1 MSSSG
6 SPATAPAPAPAPTPA
21 PSSMQNMI
29 SDVSGGMSSGKQGIM
44 GKIGKMGGMS
54 ASQLLSGGIPCKFEL
69 PMEFVCK
76 LLFTFI
82 IYFCVFAFIPYN
94 GIVSKIVGYITK
106 ITNDFMKFLKTLIP
120 SPVKKA
126 ASKIFPSFIVKY
138 FTESIPKM
146 IEREKEKLMT
156 PLEVKLKKIKDEKD
170 KRLKTQ
176 QKTLESNNSYTAKMT
191 VYYNKQYINIKA
203 KLISA
208 WETFKD
214 KIIPAI
220 IISFIYYFI
229 WFIFFKIIPAIFKY
243 MFAVLQQFKQP

>member
-6 SPATAPAPAPAPTPA
+6 SPMTAPAPTPA

-29 SDVSGGMSSGKQGIM
+29 NDVSGGMSSGKQGIM
-44 GKIGKMGGMS
+44 GKIGKMGGMT
-54 ASQLLSGGIPCKFEL
+54 ASKILSGGIPCKFEL
-69 PMEFVCK
+69 PMEFFCK

-176 QKTLESNNSYTAKMT
+176 QKTLESNDSYIAKMT